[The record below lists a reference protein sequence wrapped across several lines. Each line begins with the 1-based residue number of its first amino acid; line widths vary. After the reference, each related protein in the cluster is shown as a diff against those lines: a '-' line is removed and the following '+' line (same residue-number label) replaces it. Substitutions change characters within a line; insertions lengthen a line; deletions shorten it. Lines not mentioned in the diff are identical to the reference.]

1 MLDNRYAMFSM
12 ADAEAYFAEN
22 KGSSKKKNKSSA
34 TNTTTEKGNVRG
46 SGVETYERGGIKRVR
61 KARLRPSI
69 QLRRLENTLGRA
81 GRATWGATKTAA
93 GWTGDRASSAGRAAW
108 GATKTA
114 AGWTGDRA
122 SSAGRAAW
130 GATKAT
136 GGWVKTNPGKSAAI
150 VGGLGAAGAAGY
162 YLSRRNDR

>member
-108 GATKTA
+108 GATK
-114 AGWTGDRA
+114 
-122 SSAGRAAW
+122 
-130 GATKAT
+130 AT